1 MVRLGESN
9 MNNSQASPSR
19 RDVAVSKI
27 FVHEGYNEK
36 TKVNDIAILQLTET
50 IVWND
55 KIRPICL
62 PKAATLNLEGRMATI
77 AGMPTFAHLNL

>member
-19 RDVAVSKI
+19 RDIAVSKI
-27 FVHEGYNEK
+27 FVHEGYIEK
-36 TKVNDIAILQLTET
+36 IMMNDIAILQLTEI

-62 PKAATLNLEGRMATI
+62 PKAATLNLEGRMATV
-77 AGMPTFAHLNL
+77 AGIRSFSHFY